1 MAEALCHRIS
11 FLVNRSTGKSIVELI
26 VLLVIFAFVLVACI
40 LTTRFIAGHQ
50 MQRGKNGNF
59 KPIETYQIAQ
69 NRYLHLVQVGQRYFV
84 VSVTKENIN
93 FIAELKEEELVVRE
107 EKQGGQRSFKEILSQ
122 FKAKV
127 DKHDDTQE

>member
-1 MAEALCHRIS
+1 M
-11 FLVNRSTGKSIVELI
+11 
-26 VLLVIFAFVLVACI
+26 
-40 LTTRFIAGHQ
+40 
-50 MQRGKNGNF
+50 
-59 KPIETYQIAQ
+59 
-69 NRYLHLVQVGQRYFV
+69 

-93 FIAELKEEELVVRE
+93 FIAELNEDEIVVKQ